1 MTTSSVVNTK
11 VTEGILQEESN
22 FTVDLPILV

>member
-1 MTTSSVVNTK
+1 MTTSSVVNIK

-22 FTVDLPILV
+22 FTVVLPILV